1 MARMALHTVFPTTQ
15 LTQAVVFDSNLL
27 FRKTEKFYNLPSN
40 VHSDDTLF
48 YFDVTKKIKVMS

>member
-1 MARMALHTVFPTTQ
+1 MARMAWHAVFPTTQ
-15 LTQAVVFDSNLL
+15 LTQAVVFDSSLL

-48 YFDVTKKIKVMS
+48 YFDVRKQSR